1 MLGTSL
7 YKIIIP
13 FTQILLKLNHQIYPT
28 NLNLRVGTRLTL
40 VGTLLMLAL
49 ISMDEDL
56 LPSRTRDH
64 PLVSLILPA
73 LPSAPQRII
82 FLMVQLGG
90 LIILGLLQLMIPE
103 PHTIFLTVQLG
114 GLIILGLLQLMIPE
128 PLIIT
133 SPKKSHQ
140 ESAEYRLKKTFQSQT
155 ISLTVQLEGLIIL
168 GLLRLMI
175 PEPLSTSR
183 YLILGESCPLTTSW
197 YLLLECSLGST
208 RY

>member
-1 MLGTSL
+1 
-7 YKIIIP
+7 
-13 FTQILLKLNHQIYPT
+13 
-28 NLNLRVGTRLTL
+28 
-40 VGTLLMLAL
+40 MLAL

-103 PHTIFLTVQLG
+103 PHTISLTVQLE

-133 SPKKSHQ
+133 SPKKVTLGKRGV
-140 ESAEYRLKKTFQSQT
+140 SAEEDLSIPNYLSNGSTRRTHHT
-155 ISLTVQLEGLIIL
+155 

-175 PEPLSTSR
+175 PEPPSTSR

-197 YLLLECSLGST
+197 Y
-208 RY
+208 